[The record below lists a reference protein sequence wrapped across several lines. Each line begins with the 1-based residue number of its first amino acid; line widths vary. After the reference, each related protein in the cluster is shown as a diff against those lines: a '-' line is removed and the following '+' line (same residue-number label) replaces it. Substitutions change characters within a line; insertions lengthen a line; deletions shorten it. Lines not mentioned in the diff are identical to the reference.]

1 VAGHPAPIVV
11 HQDGA
16 VDEVDVAGIAAGVVR
31 GADYAEVRVHIGAG
45 DTMLMFTDGVDEAR
59 GADGFYG
66 MDRLLA
72 LLPDYAGAGPV
83 ALCEAV
89 EQSVVEHL
97 DGRAHDD
104 IALLAV
110 SCEG

>member
-1 VAGHPAPIVV
+1 
-11 HQDGA
+11 
-16 VDEVDVAGIAAGVVR
+16 
-31 GADYAEVRVHIGAG
+31 
-45 DTMLMFTDGVDEAR
+45 MFTDGVDEAR
-59 GADGFYG
+59 GTGGFYG

-72 LLPDYAGAGPV
+72 LLPAYAGAGPV

-89 EQSVVEHL
+89 EQDVVEYL

-110 SCEG
+110 SCER